1 MIEQLEAKLKELE
14 IKKQKLQ
21 PKIDEIEAKKAEEIQ
36 ELNRKYDHMIQDAN
50 SEVEEYEQI
59 IMNGIIDLFSKVVMD
74 EFDAKRSTSEYMV
87 TEDFKD
93 FRKGV
98 SKIDLFPRD
107 LIDRLDNVIDGG
119 LIENIAYDIEKIEAK
134 YKKR

>member
-1 MIEQLEAKLKELE
+1 
-14 IKKQKLQ
+14 LQ